1 MPIVSVIV
9 PCYNQGCYLQE
20 CLESIFSND
29 YPNFEVV
36 IVDDGSTD
44 HESLKALD
52 AISDP
57 RVMIIRKK
65 NEGVAIARNTAIA
78 AARGKYI
85 LPLDAD
91 DKIGPGFIAK
101 AVAILEK
108 DAKVGVVSCEV
119 ARFGAETG
127 PIKLPKFSPKL
138 MLMANV
144 VVCTAVFRRADWERF
159 GGVSREYGLRLG
171 GLGFLVVVRRAE
183 AQVRPYPRND
193 VFLSLARHHTQFG
206 DDTQFGEGEGDASA
220 TRRESCRTVCAPSG
234 LSRVLAR
241 RSPLLASFHGEV
253 VRETTES
260 PSSEEISRSNRF
272 TRNGNRL
279 KLAELE

>member
-29 YPNFEVV
+29 YPEIEVV

-57 RVMIIRKK
+57 RVTIIRKK

-78 AARGKYI
+78 ASRGKYI

-108 DAKVGVVSCEV
+108 DAKVGVVSCETM
-119 ARFGAETG
+119 RFGAESG
-127 PIKLPKFSPKL
+127 IIPYPAYDSKL
-138 MLMANV
+138 MLIGNV
-144 VVCTAVFRRADWERF
+144 VPNTAFYRRADWELVGGYRANMVYGWEDWDFWLSFVELKRKFVRLPEALYLYRF
-159 GGVSREYGLRLG
+159 HGVTRNSAMADGSEKMKAM
-171 GLGFLVVVRRAE
+171 VRQMVANHAE
-183 AQVRPYPRND
+183 LYARYPTYRT
-193 VFLSLARHHTQFG
+193 LLL
-206 DDTQFGEGEGDASA
+206 EG
-220 TRRESCRTVCAPSG
+220 
-234 LSRVLAR
+234 R
-241 RSPLLASFHGEV
+241 RSPRHYVAKWFAK
-253 VRETTES
+253 
-260 PSSEEISRSNRF
+260 
-272 TRNGNRL
+272 RL
-279 KLAELE
+279 KAILPKKYRAAIDLRVMVIA

>member
-9 PCYNQGCYLQE
+9 PCYNQGLYLQE
-20 CLESIFSND
+20 CLESIFAND
-29 YPNFEVV
+29 YPDLEVV
-36 IVDDGSTD
+36 IVDDGSQD
-44 HESLKALD
+44 PASLKALE

-57 RVMIIRKK
+57 RVTIIRKK

-78 AARGKYI
+78 ASRGKYI

-127 PIKLPKFSPKL
+127 ALPLPSFDPKL

-144 VVCTAVFRRADWERF
+144 VVCTAVYRRADWERF
-159 GGVSREYGLRLG
+159 GGYRANMVYGWEDWDFWLSFVERKRKFVRLPETMFFYRSHGVTRNTAMVPGSEKAKAMLRQLVANHAE
-171 GLGFLVVVRRAE
+171 LYAHHPAYRAFLLEGRR
-183 AQVRPYPRND
+183 
-193 VFLSLARHHTQFG
+193 SWRHFVAKW
-206 DDTQFGEGEGDASA
+206 FAK
-220 TRRESCRTVCAPSG
+220 R
-234 LSRVLAR
+234 LRVLLPRKYRAAID
-241 RSPLLASFHGEV
+241 LHVWKIA
-253 VRETTES
+253 
-260 PSSEEISRSNRF
+260 
-272 TRNGNRL
+272 
-279 KLAELE
+279 